1 MSSKELRRAGVL
13 ARVVSGELKLVNA
26 AVMMGLGYRQSKRL
40 GQRYREEGAEG
51 LKHRSAGRESN
62 RKKPKKFRERV
73 LRLVAKKYS
82 GEEGERF
89 GPTLAAEH
97 LASDDHV
104 DVNVQTLRRWMLSAG
119 PWSRARKRRA
129 HRKWRERKEHVGE
142 LVQLD
147 GSFHDW
153 LEGRGPDGCLMN
165 MVDDASGDTLARLG
179 GEETI
184 WTAAGVLR
192 AWVKKYGVPVALY
205 TDWKNV
211 YVREASQKEQ
221 MQGVVPVTQFGQMC
235 QRLGIRIIAANSPQA
250 KGRVERN
257 HGTHQDRLIKKMRL
271 KKIKTHAEANRF
283 LEKEYLPEHNRRFRR
298 SPAQPENYHRAA
310 PKAAELEEVF
320 HLETVRVIG
329 NDWVVRHD
337 KRYFQVKAQARQYA
351 PAKGKV
357 TVWEWEDGR
366 LQIRYRGRA
375 VAWEEITGPVP
386 VQAVRPRETTAKK
399 ATSPTPKADHPW
411 RQDYRKM
418 RPWSKPAI
426 PMTPTITMASPS
438 ASPYRGSET
447 SITR

>member
-1 MSSKELRRAGVL
+1 MDLPQGAIPGAFYLCSLRSEASQGAARLLRCAPALRVTPSSLRLIFKYG
-13 ARVVSGELKLVNA
+13 SE
-26 AVMMGLGYRQSKRL
+26 
-40 GQRYREEGAEG
+40 
-51 LKHRSAGRESN
+51 
-62 RKKPKKFRERV
+62 KKFRFHFFTKHNFPFTPW
-73 LRLVAKKYS
+73 AP
-82 GEEGERF
+82 

-104 DVNVQTLRRWMLSAG
+104 EVNVQTLRRWMLSAG
-119 PWSRARKRRA
+119 LWSRARKRRE
-129 HRKWRERKEHVGE
+129 HRQWRERKEHAGE
-142 LVQLD
+142 RVQLD
-147 GSFHDW
+147 GSFPDW
-153 LEGRGPDGCLMN
+153 LEGRGPGGCLMN

-179 GEETI
+179 SEETI

-211 YVREASQKEQ
+211 YVREASGKEQ

-257 HGTHQDRLIKKMRL
+257 HGTHQDRLVKKMRL
-271 KKIKTHAEANRF
+271 KKIKTHEEANRF

-298 SPAQPENYHRAA
+298 SPAQTEDYHRAA
-310 PKAAELEEVF
+310 PRVAELEEVF
-320 HLETVRVIG
+320 HLETERVIG

-337 KRYFQVKAQARQYA
+337 HRYFQVKAQARQYA

-357 TVWEWEDGR
+357 TVCEWEDGR

-375 VAWEEITGPVP
+375 VAWEEIAGPVP
-386 VQAVRPRETTAKK
+386 VQAVRPGEAGAKK
-399 ATSPTPKADHPW
+399 QKPPTPQADHPW

-418 RPWSKPAI
+418 RPWSQPGI
-426 PMTPTITMASPS
+426 PVATAITMAAPF
-438 ASPYRGSET
+438 ASP
-447 SITR
+447 